1 MNKKVE
7 IIFNKK
13 MSFYD
18 EGKGE
23 SLVFIHGNPTSSY
36 LWRNIAPEF
45 TDNFRVIVPD
55 LIGMG
60 DSDKLD
66 GIDNIDYNFNGQYKY
81 LDKLLSKLVLGD
93 KVHLV
98 IHDWGCGL
106 GLKYARLN
114 AEKIKSISFM
124 EGMVIPLTWEE
135 WPDGGTKIF
144 KLFRSEVGETLILE
158 KNYFVERILF
168 NDPISEM
175 SNETKNE
182 YLRPFAEAG
191 EGRRPTLTFPRNIP
205 LDTKPDDTYNEILLN
220 ENFHKESNIPKLFIN
235 AEPGFLLVG
244 SQRDKIR
251 KWSNLKEVTVKGNH
265 FIQEDS
271 PQAITESL
279 KAFYQNLKMLN
290 N

>member
-124 EGMVIPLTWEE
+124 EGMVIPLTWDE

-144 KLFRSEVGETLILE
+144 ELFRSEVGETLILE

-191 EGRRPTLTFPRNIP
+191 EGRRPTLSFPRNIP
-205 LDTKPDDTYNEILLN
+205 LDSKPDDTYNEILLN

>member
-1 MNKKVE
+1 MLNKKTSKV
-7 IIFNKK
+7 FDKT
-13 MSFYD
+13 MSYFD
-18 EGKGE
+18 EGDGE
-23 SLVFIHGNPTSSY
+23 ALVFIHGNPTSSY
-36 LWRNIAPEF
+36 LWRNIAPNF

-66 GIDNIDYNFNGQYKY
+66 GKDNVDYSFNGHFKY
-81 LDKLLSKLVLGD
+81 LDELFSKLSLGSAI
-93 KVHLV
+93 HLV

-135 WPDGGTKIF
+135 WPDAGTKLF
-144 KLFRSEVGETLILE
+144 KLFRSEVGEELVLE

-168 NDPISEM
+168 NDPLREM

-182 YLRPFAEAG
+182 YLRPFNKAG

-220 ENFHKESNIPKLFIN
+220 ENFHMESNIPKLFIN

-251 KWSNLKEVTVKGNH
+251 KWNNIKEVTVKGNH

-271 PQAITESL
+271 PKAITDYL
-279 KAFYQNLKMLN
+279 KEFYQNL
-290 N
+290 

>member
-1 MNKKVE
+1 MLNKKTSKV
-7 IIFNKK
+7 FDKT
-13 MSFYD
+13 MSYFD
-18 EGKGE
+18 EGDGE
-23 SLVFIHGNPTSSY
+23 ALVFIHGNPTSSY
-36 LWRNIAPEF
+36 LWRNIAPNF

-66 GIDNIDYNFNGQYKY
+66 GKDNVDYSFNGHFKY
-81 LDKLLSKLVLGD
+81 LDELISKLSLGSAI
-93 KVHLV
+93 HLV

-135 WPDGGTKIF
+135 WPDAGTKLF
-144 KLFRSEVGETLILE
+144 KLFRSEVGEELVLE

-168 NDPISEM
+168 NDPLREM

-182 YLRPFAEAG
+182 YLRPFNKAG

-220 ENFHKESNIPKLFIN
+220 ENFHMESNIPKLFIN

-251 KWSNLKEVTVKGNH
+251 KWNNIKEVTVKGNH

-271 PQAITESL
+271 PKAITDYL
-279 KAFYQNLKMLN
+279 KEFYQNL
-290 N
+290 

>member
-13 MSFYD
+13 MAFLD

-45 TDNFRVIVPD
+45 TDNFRVVVPD

-66 GIDNIDYNFNGQYKY
+66 GIDNVDYNFNGQYKY
-81 LDKLLSKLVLGD
+81 LDALLSKLALGD
-93 KVHLV
+93 KIHLV
-98 IHDWGCGL
+98 VHDWGCGL

-135 WPDGGTKIF
+135 WPDAGTKIF
-144 KLFRSEVGETLILE
+144 KLFRSEVGEELILE

-182 YLRPFAEAG
+182 YLRPFSKSG
-191 EGRRPTLTFPRNIP
+191 EGRRPTLSFPRNIP
-205 LDTKPDDTYNEILLN
+205 LDTKPDETYNEILLN
-220 ENFHKESNIPKLFIN
+220 ENFHMESNIPKLFIN

-251 KWSNLKEVTVKGNH
+251 KWNNIKEVTVKGNH

-271 PQAITESL
+271 PKAITEYL
-279 KAFYQNLKMLN
+279 KDFYQNL
-290 N
+290 